1 MPAWRAVPDRVSRIH
16 PRHRRS
22 AVNVGVMVSLL
33 LKNAEYAGLGG
44 MTRHSARNLRAR
56 NKCHTPVDVDLLL
69 IERDDKRCGL
79 AERIG
84 RCLSHRL
91 CFLFHVD
98 YRQNE
103 GALKHGNE
111 GWREV
116 AQHRWNGVTQHCD
129 RGFLRAVPN
138 FT

>member
-1 MPAWRAVPDRVSRIH
+1 MWARGTHW
-16 PRHRRS
+16 
-22 AVNVGVMVSLL
+22 SLL
-33 LKNAEYAGLGG
+33 VPPTLF
-44 MTRHSARNLRAR
+44 S
-56 NKCHTPVDVDLLL
+56 
-69 IERDDKRCGL
+69 
-79 AERIG
+79 
-84 RCLSHRL
+84 
-91 CFLFHVD
+91 LFHVD